1 MNNYS
6 KTIKTIVVVMGL
18 TFFAKFLGFFRDSL
32 LGSKLGANMES
43 DAYIMALN
51 STSIV
56 FVSIGSAIV
65 AATIPII
72 VRLLTKDTKK
82 EAFSFINNLLNILI
96 VISFVF
102 TLLGELFSKQIIKIL
117 ASGFESNKFEL
128 TVQLTQIMFPIIIFI
143 CITYVFVSLLQSMEK
158 FKITSIIS
166 LPANVITILFLCF
179 FSKKY
184 GVKGL
189 AVVTTIG
196 WILQFVVMLPTL
208 YKEGYRYDFKIN
220 WKDDHMKEFFS
231 MILLIIMVASV
242 SQMNILLDEK
252 QASFFGHGKI
262 SFLHYANILYQAVT
276 TTTVLG
282 INTVMFPK
290 FAEKAVSLKE
300 KQYACF
306 IGSIVEVMIFV
317 LLPMT
322 AGAVILRDPII
333 GFVFERGE
341 FTHGN
346 TIMTGLVFASY
357 ALGMVSF
364 GILDVVNKAFYA
376 KNNKKIPF
384 LYAIFII
391 IMNMIFNIVWGKKFD
406 IVGLAI
412 ATSISSII
420 GSIGLLWA
428 FRKEMGYFDTKKLV
442 NTFSKVLLSCC
453 IMAIIVNLSFTT
465 LDSYFVE
472 KGLIQKVINIMIP
485 SILGVVV
492 YACVTMKLKIEQAM
506 TIYGHFVKPMVMKI
520 KGNKA

>member
-1 MNNYS
+1 MSNYS
-6 KTIKTIVVVMGL
+6 KTIKTIFAVMGL
-18 TFFAKFLGFFRDSL
+18 TFFAKFLGFFRDAL
-32 LGSKLGANMES
+32 LGAKLGANMES

-56 FVSIGSAIV
+56 FVSVGSAIV
-65 AATIPII
+65 IAAIPII
-72 VRLLTKDTKK
+72 VRLLKRNTKK
-82 EAFSFINNLLNILI
+82 EAFSFTNNLLNILI
-96 VISFVF
+96 MIAFVF
-102 TLLGELFSKQIIKIL
+102 TLLGELFSKQIIKVL
-117 ASGFESNKFEL
+117 ASGFEPHKFEL

-166 LPANVITILFLCF
+166 LPANVIMILFLCF
-179 FSKKY
+179 FSEKY

-196 WILQFVVMLPTL
+196 WILQFVVMMPTL
-208 YKEGYRYDFKIN
+208 YKEGYRYTFKIN
-220 WKDDHMKEFFS
+220 WKDEHMKEFFS

-242 SQMNILLDEK
+242 SQINILLDEK

-290 FAEKAVSLKE
+290 FAEKAVSLKK
-300 KQYACF
+300 KQYSCF
-306 IGSIVEVMIFV
+306 IESIIEVMMFV

-322 AGAVILRDPII
+322 AGAFILRDPII
-333 GFVFERGE
+333 GLVFERGE
-341 FTHGN
+341 FTHGH
-346 TIMTGLVFASY
+346 TIITGLVFASY
-357 ALGMVSF
+357 ALGMLSF

-391 IMNMIFNIVWGKKFD
+391 LLNMIFNIVWGKKFD

-412 ATSISSII
+412 ATSMSSII
-420 GSIGLLWA
+420 GSMGLIWA
-428 FRKEMGYFDTKKLV
+428 FRKEMGYFDTKKLAS
-442 NTFSKVLLSCC
+442 TFLKILLSCC
-453 IMAIIVNLSFTT
+453 IMGIMVTLSFKA
-465 LDSYFVE
+465 LDLYFIE
-472 KGLIQKVINIMIP
+472 KGLIQKIITIMIP
-485 SILGVVV
+485 TIVGTVV
-492 YACVTMKLKIEQAM
+492 YACVTMKFKIEQAM
-506 TIYGHFVKPMVMKI
+506 TIYGHFIKPMVMKI